1 MSERTPEPP
10 RDLRPSPVGVAT
22 RCSMKTRLQL
32 AIGSLVLLGG
42 CENVE
47 LFRVAGY
54 AQEDFS
60 NDADILFLIDNS
72 DSMQDEAA
80 ALGLNFDRFVRELTA
95 NSGSTNGLSDA
106 VDNYVRY
113 VQSRTSVVDFQ
124 LAITTTDVSA
134 TYGDLYGSPRI
145 LNNDTEDVSTA
156 FNRNLLCEATC
167 FLDSTAVASDSSYV
181 CTDPPA
187 PPGAELTTQY
197 LNCLCG
203 ENQWEGHC
211 GSGNEEHLEAI
222 FMAMCRASDDPPADC
237 FENNQFDESTV
248 GSNAGLIREN
258 STFIPVIVT
267 DEGDTS
273 RRMSQGDG
281 EPDEYADLFN
291 KFDTRMAFA
300 VIGPTTD
307 NCNSAN
313 ATRWGVARYEYFV
326 TETGGSYFPIAA
338 GSGEDCGVSDFET
351 AMSDLGQLMSRLVD
365 AFTLQSVPDVDT
377 LRVFVDGRRIEPADE
392 TEQADGS
399 IAYTDGWTYQ
409 SERNAIRFHGA
420 AVPGYNAQVRIYYRP
435 LEGMPREL
443 PFADDPSAASD

>member
-1 MSERTPEPP
+1 MHFRMLVFGSIMSMT
-10 RDLRPSPVGVAT
+10 
-22 RCSMKTRLQL
+22 
-32 AIGSLVLLGG
+32 G

-47 LFRVAGY
+47 LFRVAGF

-60 NDADILFLIDNS
+60 NDADILFLVDNS

-80 ALGLNFDRFVRELTA
+80 ALGLNFDGFIRELTA
-95 NSGSTNGLSDA
+95 SSGSTNGLNDA

-124 LAITTTDVSA
+124 RAITTTDVSA
-134 TYGDLYGSPRI
+134 TFGDLEGSPRI
-145 LNNDTEDVSTA
+145 LNNDAEDITTA
-156 FNRNLLCEATC
+156 FNRNLLCNATC
-167 FLDSTAVASDSSYV
+167 FLDSTAVATDSDYV

-187 PPGAELTTQY
+187 PPGEELTTQY

-203 ENQWEGHC
+203 ENQWANQC

-222 FMAMCRASDDPPADC
+222 FMAMCRASDDPPTEC
-237 FENNQFDESTV
+237 FDNNLFDESTI
-248 GSNAGLIREN
+248 GTNAGLIREN

-281 EPDEYADLFN
+281 DPDEYAELFN

-307 NCNSAN
+307 NCNTAN

-326 TETGGSYFPIAA
+326 TETGGSYYPIAQ
-338 GSGEDCGVSDFET
+338 GTTDSCGVSDFKT
-351 AMSDLGQLMSRLVD
+351 AMTNLGQLMSRLVD

-377 LRVFVDGRRIEPADE
+377 LRVFIDGVRVDSANGI
-392 TEQADGS
+392 QQSDGS
-399 IAYTDGWTYQ
+399 MTYTDGWTYQ
-409 SERNAIRFHGA
+409 PDRNAIRFHGA
-420 AVPGYNAQVRIYYRP
+420 AVPDYNAQVRIYYRP

-443 PFADDPSAASD
+443 PFADDQSAASD